1 MHFYNRN
8 LGANSWRKTSFR
20 CKILLS
26 IIFTFFGCLSYLLYI
41 NNVIIF
47 EPNAFYGACKSKYQ
61 MLVMRFVRDFGRM
74 RARSR
79 VSGMEYAL
87 VPVLLGSDDSKYS
100 FNVLK
105 DLEENV
111 EIISVEELA
120 NANGRVIDDSS
131 SSLWICILG
140 HVFDVSAGMKF
151 YAPGKPYHSLTGNDA
166 TLQLA
171 RGDLNIK
178 IPLIS
183 DQRTKKY
190 DYKILKDDEI
200 DEARRWLEY
209 FATHDKYIHIGRIGQ
224 NDFNMDDIVEKQ
236 LREESVNHVGESSES
251 TELPL
256 WHPKVP
262 NGMKKGKRCKIL
274 R

>member
-1 MHFYNRN
+1 
-8 LGANSWRKTSFR
+8 
-20 CKILLS
+20 
-26 IIFTFFGCLSYLLYI
+26 
-41 NNVIIF
+41 
-47 EPNAFYGACKSKYQ
+47 
-61 MLVMRFVRDFGRM
+61 M

-79 VSGMEYAL
+79 VSGMQYAL

-105 DLEENV
+105 DLEEN
-111 EIISVEELA
+111 EDIISVEELA
-120 NANGRVIDDSS
+120 NANGRFVGDSG

-151 YAPGKPYHSLTGNDA
+151 YAPGKPYHSLTGKDA

-171 RGDLNIK
+171 RGDLNIA
-178 IPLIS
+178 IPLTS
-183 DQRTKKY
+183 AQQTKIY
-190 DYKILKDDEI
+190 DYKILKGDEV

-224 NDFNMDDIVEKQ
+224 NYFNMDDIVEKQ
-236 LREESVNHVGESSES
+236 LREESVNHVAGESFES

-262 NGMKKGKRCKIL
+262 NGMKKGKQCKIL
-274 R
+274 RPK